1 MEGRR
6 FFGRRPIG
14 LSDGGGIDKAR
25 VQKTF
30 DGKERG
36 LGTRYRR
43 AEKGG
48 NQKKEGR
55 TIMTTKDTPTVCVSR

>member
-1 MEGRR
+1 MEDRR
-6 FFGRRPIG
+6 IFGRQPIS

-25 VQKTF
+25 ERKTS
-30 DGKERG
+30 DGTGEG

-48 NQKKEGR
+48 NKNKER
-55 TIMTTKDTPTVCVSR
+55 QSR

>member
-14 LSDGGGIDKAR
+14 LSDGGGIDKAEN
-25 VQKTF
+25 TEAF
-30 DGKERG
+30 DESQRG
-36 LGTRYRR
+36 TRTRYRR

-48 NQKKEGR
+48 NKNKE
-55 TIMTTKDTPTVCVSR
+55 K

>member
-14 LSDGGGIDKAR
+14 LSDGEGIDKAE
-25 VQKTF
+25 KTEAF
-30 DGKERG
+30 DESQRG
-36 LGTRYRR
+36 LETRYRR

-48 NQKKEGR
+48 NKNKE
-55 TIMTTKDTPTVCVSR
+55 K